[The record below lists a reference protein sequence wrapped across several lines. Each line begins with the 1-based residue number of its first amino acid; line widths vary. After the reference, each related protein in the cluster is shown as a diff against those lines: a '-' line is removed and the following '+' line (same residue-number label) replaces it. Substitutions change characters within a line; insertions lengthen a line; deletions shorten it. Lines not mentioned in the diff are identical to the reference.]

1 MRRALSLEKILALGK
16 IKGKWRRG
24 QQRMR
29 WLDIITNSTD
39 MKSSKLQE
47 MGRTER
53 PGMLKSMGLQ
63 RVRHDLVTEQ
73 QTIGF
78 KMGLQCLGNQVGE

>member
-1 MRRALSLEKILALGK
+1 MENILALGK

-29 WLDIITNSTD
+29 WVDIITNSTD

-63 RVRHDLVTEQ
+63 SVRHDLAAEVM
-73 QTIGF
+73 
-78 KMGLQCLGNQVGE
+78 KSLL